1 MHMPVKFFSYSTL
14 VSFLLI
20 SGCGGKGE
28 SQNVAPSI
36 PQVVAQPTPTPE
48 LPKEKPVYIYS
59 GDRFRDPFTP
69 AGQTNSYQ
77 TDAVFEPQ
85 KATVKGIIFGPSQ
98 KSAVLTVGGSGT
110 YFVKAGRI
118 FDIMGKIVEGYSA
131 KIFVDKVVVLG
142 EADNVYELKIKN
154 SDEGDKKS

>member
-1 MHMPVKFFSYSTL
+1 MHMPVKLFTYLIVFS
-14 VSFLLI
+14 SFLI
-20 SGCGGKGE
+20 CGCGGKNE
-28 SQNVAPSI
+28 SKNIETPI
-36 PQVVAQPTPTPE
+36 PPVVAQTTPTPE

-98 KSAVLTVGGSGT
+98 KSAVLMVGGSGT

-154 SDEGDKKS
+154 SGEEDKKS